1 MTRTIALAIV
11 IVTLGATAALAQPA
25 PPALAGTVNDFAK
38 VIDESSERELDRH
51 IQALHRATG
60 DTVVIAT
67 VQTFQPYADIREYAV
82 KMFENH
88 GRGIGERGKDN
99 GLLIV
104 VAVEDRKVGIEV
116 GYGLEGFVTDGFAGQ
131 TIREAILPPFRQG
144 QYGRGLVAGTTRVI
158 SRIAEGRGV
167 QLQDV
172 TAGGPGA
179 CGEIRTGLRSG
190 PARPAVHPVHH
201 LHGEPT
207 LAAPAALGGRPLER
221 LEQRRRSIRER
232 TRRLRRRVRRIR
244 RRRRRPRRI
253 RRVWRRPQRRR
264 WCLWR
269 VVTMDRLRNAFNF
282 ALVVMTALTL
292 SGCSYNRFTGQEE
305 ALKTALSEVQNQ
317 MQRRNDLIPNLVATV
332 QGYAS
337 QERDIFTA
345 IAESRARMMSA
356 KTPDD
361 QIEAANAQTSALS
374 RLLAVVENYPQL
386 KSDANFQRLMDELAG
401 TENRIAVARQRYNDA
416 ARQYNTLRRSFPS
429 NVTAKMFG
437 FKEYKY
443 FEAPPDAQKLPKVDF
458 KR

>member
-1 MTRTIALAIV
+1 MRRTIALATV

-131 TIREAILPPFRQG
+131 TIREAILPQFREGQYRQG
-144 QYGRGLVAGTTRVI
+144 PRRGDHARHQPHC
-158 SRIAEGRGV
+158 RGS
-167 QLQDV
+167 QRTAARY

-207 LAAPAALGGRPLER
+207 LAAPALLGARPLER
-221 LEQRRRSIRER
+221 LE
-232 TRRLRRRVRRIR
+232 
-244 RRRRRPRRI
+244 
-253 RRVWRRPQRRR
+253 
-264 WCLWR
+264 
-269 VVTMDRLRNAFNF
+269 
-282 ALVVMTALTL
+282 
-292 SGCSYNRFTGQEE
+292 
-305 ALKTALSEVQNQ
+305 
-317 MQRRNDLIPNLVATV
+317 
-332 QGYAS
+332 
-337 QERDIFTA
+337 
-345 IAESRARMMSA
+345 
-356 KTPDD
+356 
-361 QIEAANAQTSALS
+361 
-374 RLLAVVENYPQL
+374 
-386 KSDANFQRLMDELAG
+386 
-401 TENRIAVARQRYNDA
+401 
-416 ARQYNTLRRSFPS
+416 
-429 NVTAKMFG
+429 
-437 FKEYKY
+437 
-443 FEAPPDAQKLPKVDF
+443 
-458 KR
+458 